1 MFRDRARPTATVH
14 DGGDMPQTIT
24 DDLFRSAMASFA
36 TGVTVVTMVDGS
48 GGPFGLTATAFC
60 SVSKS
65 PPLCLVCVAKSA
77 DPYPALKDTGRF
89 AVNVLSQ
96 QQGELSVRFATHG
109 IDKFAG
115 VAWSPGPETGCA
127 ILSGSLV
134 SIECIAETIVP
145 AGDHEVFI
153 GRIQAIHPGAGFD
166 PLVYYR
172 GRYSEL
178 ATP

>member
-1 MFRDRARPTATVH
+1 
-14 DGGDMPQTIT
+14 MPPPIS
-24 DDLFRSAMASFA
+24 DEAFRSAMASF
-36 TGVTVVTMVDGS
+36 TSGVTVVTTVDGH
-48 GGPFGLTATAFC
+48 GAPYGLTATAFC

-77 DPYPALKDTGRF
+77 DPYPALKETGRF

-115 VAWSPGPETGCA
+115 IEWSPGPETGCA
-127 ILSGSLV
+127 LLSGSLV
-134 SIECIAETIVP
+134 SIECVVETVVP
-145 AGDHEVFI
+145 AGDHDVFM
-153 GRIQAIHPGAGFD
+153 GRIQGAHQGTGLD

-178 ATP
+178 ADR